1 MTFLKVD
8 ITPHHIISYEL
19 IDDDTQ
25 SKLDYCIV
33 LMIVRVCALLVNEA
47 FWFIIRGRHRS
58 QITRKI
64 TYQKIGYF
72 S

>member
-1 MTFLKVD
+1 MPVTETNMMPTELEGEEVEVD
-8 ITPHHIISYEL
+8 VTYNS
-19 IDDDTQ
+19 DDDM
-25 SKLDYCIV
+25 D
-33 LMIVRVCALLVNEA
+33 
-47 FWFIIRGRHRS
+47 RGRHRS